1 MEWTIKSWGSCKN
14 QITVRLPEEIKQEL
28 MERAK
33 QKRLSL
39 SDVVR
44 VYIEKG
50 LTEERKTEILRGMG

>member
-1 MEWTIKSWGSCKN
+1 MWVVKNWGNCKG

-28 MERAK
+28 IERAK

-39 SDVVR
+39 SDLIR
-44 VYIEKG
+44 VYLEKG